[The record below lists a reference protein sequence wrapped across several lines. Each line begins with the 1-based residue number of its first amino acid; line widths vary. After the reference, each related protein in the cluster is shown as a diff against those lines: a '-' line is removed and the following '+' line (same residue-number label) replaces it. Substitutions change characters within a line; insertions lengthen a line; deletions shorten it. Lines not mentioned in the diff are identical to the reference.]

1 MKLLKLYSLFA
12 GSMKDFAKPFK
23 DNENL
28 YNQAMSFWGKL
39 ENYSIIIVVIFI
51 VLGLSMAIWYYK
63 PFNNSPGRHY
73 TLKYWL
79 IFLIS
84 TFVFTFAVT
93 LGFEYLAVAPKI
105 DGAFLLETKIA
116 LGNACY
122 ATILYFFTSFVW
134 CNWLPTNAYRL
145 FKI

>member
-23 DNENL
+23 ENETL
-28 YNQAMSFWGKL
+28 YNQAMAFWGKL
-39 ENYSIIIVVIFI
+39 ENFSIIIVVIFI

-79 IFLIS
+79 LFLIA
-84 TFVFTFAVT
+84 TFIITFIVT
-93 LGFEYLAVAPKI
+93 LGFEYFAVSPKL
-105 DGAFLLETKIA
+105 DGALLLEAKIA

-122 ATILYFFTSFVW
+122 ATLLYFLTSFVW